1 MRQTE
6 RYTDISIY
14 RYIVKSLVY
23 ILAKSPYFDS
33 ITDIMTE
40 INSKKVE
47 ELFAAGAHFGYSKAK
62 RHPST
67 KDFVYGTK
75 NRVEV
80 IDLEKTVEALELAK
94 DFVKE
99 TTSKG
104 GKVLFVASKNE
115 MRRTT
120 EELAKSVNMPYVAN
134 RWIGG
139 TFTNFSEIRKRVNRL
154 VKLTTGFE
162 KGEFGQYTKKERL
175 DMEKEMKKLA
185 KYYEGVIDMKVMPKA
200 IVLID
205 SDAEMNALKE
215 ANDLNVPVIA
225 ISNTDCDVTNVKH
238 PIIANDTSKEAVEII
253 LKELVSA
260 IK

>member
-1 MRQTE
+1 
-6 RYTDISIY
+6 
-14 RYIVKSLVY
+14 
-23 ILAKSPYFDS
+23 
-33 ITDIMTE
+33 MTE

-67 KDFVYGTK
+67 KEFVYGTK

-80 IDLEKTVEALELAK
+80 IDLEKTAEAIESAK
-94 DFVKE
+94 EFIKE

-104 GKVLFVASKNE
+104 GKIVFVASKNE
-115 MRRTT
+115 VRKVV
-120 EELAKSVNMPYVAN
+120 EEAAKSVNMPYVAN

-139 TFTNFSEIRKRVNRL
+139 TFTNFAEIRKRVNRL

-162 KGEFGQYTKKERL
+162 KGDFGQYTKKERL

-185 KYYEGVIDMKVMPKA
+185 KYYEGVIEMKVLPKA
-200 IVLID
+200 IFLVD
-205 SDAEMNALKE
+205 SDAEFNALKE
-215 ANDLNVPVIA
+215 ATDLDIPVIA
-225 ISNTDCDVTNVKH
+225 VSNTDCDVSKIKH

-253 LKELVSA
+253 LKDLVSV
-260 IK
+260 IN

>member
-1 MRQTE
+1 
-6 RYTDISIY
+6 
-14 RYIVKSLVY
+14 
-23 ILAKSPYFDS
+23 
-33 ITDIMTE
+33 MTE

-67 KDFVYGTK
+67 KEFVFGTK

-80 IDLEKTVEALELAK
+80 IDLEKTAESIELAK
-94 DFVKE
+94 EFLKE
-99 TTSKG
+99 ITSKG
-104 GKVLFVASKNE
+104 GKVVFVASKNE
-115 MRRTT
+115 VRKVV
-120 EELAKSVNMPYVAN
+120 EEAAKSINMPYVAN

-139 TFTNFSEIRKRVNRL
+139 TFTNFAEIRKRANRL
-154 VKLTTGFE
+154 VKLRTGFE
-162 KGEFGQYTKKERL
+162 KGEFSAYTKKERL
-175 DMEKEMKKLA
+175 DMEKEMIKLS

-200 IVLID
+200 IVLVD
-205 SDAEMNALKE
+205 SDAEFNALKE

-225 ISNTDCDVTNVKH
+225 ISNTDCNVTTVKH

-253 LKELVSA
+253 LNDLVSA